1 MYSGCALINFFPA
14 GTSKKS
20 KMLYIIH
27 SSGLLK
33 TLRKIISYL
42 LSKIINDE
50 GVCRTA
56 PATQVLS
63 NIYLGAG
70 IFLVKVWGGCLFIRR
85 MDSCYKCVAV
95 GIVVLC
101 WKNCANAVIVQVWRE
116 SFNVRKSRL
125 VLQLFSGGDSCSP

>member
-1 MYSGCALINFFPA
+1 MQYILLIATIIKCGAHFFPA

-20 KMLYIIH
+20 KILYIIY
-27 SSGLLK
+27 SRGLLK

-70 IFLVKVWGGCLFIRR
+70 IY
-85 MDSCYKCVAV
+85 M
-95 GIVVLC
+95 
-101 WKNCANAVIVQVWRE
+101 
-116 SFNVRKSRL
+116 VR
-125 VLQLFSGGDSCSP
+125 V